1 MNRKKATSLIA
12 IILVLLMVISL
23 VASIIPATAY
33 AVSQRDL
40 EQIQQEKAQ
49 LSSRVQECQS
59 RIDKLKEEQSNV
71 LEQKLALDEQNR
83 CANEQLALVAEE
95 ISIYNGMIEEKT
107 KELEDAKERE
117 ETQLKRYRARV
128 RAMEENGGYNI
139 LALIVNSGSF
149 GEFLTA
155 MDDMGEIMESDK
167 TLERQYVAA
176 REETEAVKA
185 EYEEVRE
192 DYEEKH
198 SQLKAE
204 QAQLEKQIE
213 DAYAA
218 LASLEEE
225 IEEAIAEYKA
235 AEAEEQA
242 AAAAIRNII
251 AQINEQHRQEAANNG
266 GADAGGSSSGGGTTT
281 PDPEPSKVD
290 LAAFCT
296 TVTTNYSLPHLSLA
310 DSTMLDNY
318 YAGLSS
324 VATEQSQ
331 VYINM
336 MSMNMGE
343 ISLVQVKDSKDVATV
358 KAVFQARIDSMVNG
372 GAWYPE
378 PTRIWSEQSRVVSNG
393 NYVMMVVGE
402 DCDSIVKDF
411 NALF

>member
-1 MNRKKATSLIA
+1 MKHRTYALLLAATLSVSLLA
-12 IILVLLMVISL
+12 GCGSGNGANSSQSSDNSSISSSQGSQSSSGSD
-23 VASIIPATAY
+23 VSTPDASGSGSD
-33 AVSQRDL
+33 VSTSASGSTSTPDGSQGETQ
-40 EQIQQEKAQ
+40 EQAKLT
-49 LSSRVQECQS
+49 LSRTGFTLFSAGS
-59 RIDKLKEEQSNV
+59 SYTLKV
-71 LEQKLALDEQNR
+71 DG
-83 CANEQLALVAEE
+83 VAEGTKVTFQSGNSDVATVDE
-95 ISIYNGMIEEKT
+95 NGKVVAVKPGNTKITVTAGDQTATCVVACKWEEEKPST
-107 KELEDAKERE
+107 
-117 ETQLKRYRARV
+117 
-128 RAMEENGGYNI
+128 GGGSS
-139 LALIVNSGSF
+139 SG
-149 GEFLTA
+149 
-155 MDDMGEIMESDK
+155 
-167 TLERQYVAA
+167 
-176 REETEAVKA
+176 
-185 EYEEVRE
+185 
-192 DYEEKH
+192 
-198 SQLKAE
+198 
-204 QAQLEKQIE
+204 
-213 DAYAA
+213 
-218 LASLEEE
+218 
-225 IEEAIAEYKA
+225 
-235 AEAEEQA
+235 
-242 AAAAIRNII
+242 
-251 AQINEQHRQEAANNG
+251 G
-266 GADAGGSSSGGGTTT
+266 GFSSGGGSSSGGGTTT

>member
-1 MNRKKATSLIA
+1 MKHRTYALLLAATLSVSLLA
-12 IILVLLMVISL
+12 GCGSSNGANSSQSSDNSSISSSQGSQSSSGSD
-23 VASIIPATAY
+23 VSTPDASG
-33 AVSQRDL
+33 
-40 EQIQQEKAQ
+40 
-49 LSSRVQECQS
+49 
-59 RIDKLKEEQSNV
+59 SNV
-71 LEQKLALDEQNR
+71 STSASGSTSTPDGSQGETQEQAKLTLSRTGFTLFSAGSSYTLKVDG
-83 CANEQLALVAEE
+83 VAEGTKVTFKSGNSDVATVDE
-95 ISIYNGMIEEKT
+95 NGKVVAVKPGNTKITVTAGDQTATCVVACKWEEEKPST
-107 KELEDAKERE
+107 
-117 ETQLKRYRARV
+117 
-128 RAMEENGGYNI
+128 G
-139 LALIVNSGSF
+139 
-149 GEFLTA
+149 
-155 MDDMGEIMESDK
+155 
-167 TLERQYVAA
+167 
-176 REETEAVKA
+176 
-185 EYEEVRE
+185 
-192 DYEEKH
+192 
-198 SQLKAE
+198 
-204 QAQLEKQIE
+204 
-213 DAYAA
+213 
-218 LASLEEE
+218 
-225 IEEAIAEYKA
+225 
-235 AEAEEQA
+235 
-242 AAAAIRNII
+242 
-251 AQINEQHRQEAANNG
+251 
-266 GADAGGSSSGGGTTT
+266 GGSSSGGGFSSGGGTTT

-358 KAVFQARIDSMVNG
+358 KAIFQAHIDSMVNG